1 MLAKRQNFKYEESCF
16 IAHLLIKSLK
26 PIMFVTSLDVSN
38 TMYCQTID
46 SLLVEW
52 KLTVL
57 FIFHRGTL
65 AQKYID

>member
-1 MLAKRQNFKYEESCF
+1 MKSPALLRM
-16 IAHLLIKSLK
+16 LIKPLK

-65 AQKYID
+65 VQKYID

>member
-1 MLAKRQNFKYEESCF
+1 MKNPALLRM
-16 IAHLLIKSLK
+16 LIKPLK

-65 AQKYID
+65 VQKYID